1 MTVMMG
7 VSRSSTATTTP
18 TGDVV
23 YLARGTSNTAADA
36 LLSPEEHGVRLG
48 ADGEL
53 IGVTLIS
60 VKRLLEQDGCL
71 TITVP
76 RTVHMREDELGA
88 VLD

>member
-1 MTVMMG
+1 MTVMIG
-7 VSRSSTATTTP
+7 GLAFEHRDYDAD
-18 TGDVV
+18 GDVL
-23 YLARGTSNTAADA
+23 YLARGRSNTAADA

-53 IGVTLIS
+53 IGVTLNS

-76 RTVHMREDELGA
+76 RTVHVREDELGA